1 MWFRR
6 KAINANMAAVYRRYD
21 ENYQPVSRLRWAWII
36 FRSIPMT
43 FFCAAFGIGMFF
55 LHIPAAVWS
64 FVTGKP
70 ILLPDLSAMD
80 DERPK

>member
-6 KAINANMAAVYRRYD
+6 NAINANMAAVYRRYG
-21 ENYQPVSRLRWAWII
+21 ENYQPVSRLRWVWII

-43 FFCAAFGIGMFF
+43 FFFAAFGIVMFL

-64 FVTGKP
+64 FITGKP
-70 ILLPDLSAMD
+70 IGLPDLSAMD
-80 DERPK
+80 DECPK